1 MYLVSLVPEE
11 LNRWTQLP
19 PPLSWRGE
27 KRRKGFLLMPHQM
40 TGSPS
45 AAKLGPGEAETT
57 VPSTALG
64 VLLFQI
70 SQDTGQ
76 SASEQTKEKSPNAA

>member
-1 MYLVSLVPEE
+1 
-11 LNRWTQLP
+11 
-19 PPLSWRGE
+19 
-27 KRRKGFLLMPHQM
+27 MPHQM

-64 VLLFQI
+64 VLLFKI
-70 SQDTGQ
+70 SQDAGQ
-76 SASEQTKEKSPNAA
+76 SAGEQTKEKSPNAA